1 MNLAETII
9 HQQQPTPTCCS
20 ATCIAMA
27 VGEPVE
33 SLGIK
38 LDRAYDFRDFGAW
51 LAEHGIWLRPMLLFQ
66 GQGERF
72 HNGALYLIGARSL
85 NNVNSDHAVLLD
97 TRGPRLEGEQYNER
111 SGWKCHDPNQGRE
124 GKKFYEWM
132 DEHLALDA
140 CELRQHEPMYGRIGR
155 AP

>member
-1 MNLAETII
+1 MKLAPQIN
-9 HQQQPTPTCCS
+9 HQQQPTPVCCS

-33 SLGIK
+33 SLGIN
-38 LDRAYDFRDFGAW
+38 LERAYDFKAFGCW
-51 LAEHGIWLRPMLLFQ
+51 LAEHGLWLRPMLLFQ
-66 GQGERF
+66 GQGERL

-97 TRGPRLEGEQYNER
+97 TRGPRKEGPNFNER
-111 SGWKCHDPNQGRE
+111 SGWKCFDPNEGRE
-124 GKKFYEWM
+124 GKQSYTWI

-140 CELRQHEPMYGRIGR
+140 CELRQHNHLYGRVGR